1 MSSRI
6 PDTHAEAWALLPWL
20 ANGRIAAED
29 REWVE
34 AHVQGC
40 AECRAELASQRLV
53 ASHVHREESASPQPV
68 ASDEQRSFNKLWAR
82 IEASESA
89 STPATGTTGIAVP
102 VPRSSRTVRW
112 LAAAVVVQA
121 IGLGVLG
128 MTLSNGTGADSN
140 PFETVASPDPA
151 KARLNAPAV
160 RIVFSP
166 NASIGTINTLL
177 AHQGL
182 TIVGGPGNEGNFTA
196 ELSADAVASGASADT
211 VAAVMSKD
219 PNVTFAQ
226 PIAR

>member
-53 ASHVHREESASPQPV
+53 ASHVNREESASPQPA
-68 ASDEQRSFNKLWAR
+68 ASEEQRSFNKLWAR
-82 IEASESA
+82 IEASESVV
-89 STPATGTTGIAVP
+89 TPATGTTGAAVP

-121 IGLGVLG
+121 IGLGILG
-128 MTLSNGTGADSN
+128 MTLSNQDSGAVDK
-140 PFETVASPDPA
+140 FETVTDSET
-151 KARLNAPAV
+151 RLDAPAV
-160 RIVFSP
+160 SLAFAPQTSM
-166 NASIGTINTLL
+166 GTVNTLL
-177 AHQGL
+177 THQGL
-182 TIVGGPGNEGNFTA
+182 SLVGGPGSAGNYRA
-196 ELSADAVASGASADT
+196 VLSADAVASGATADS
-211 VAAVMSKD
+211 VASVLSKD

-226 PIAR
+226 PVAH